1 MSVSQRVV
9 REVEDYARR
18 HIAACGPST
27 AVAMSAYLSVDAE
40 RMEEILSKSENF
52 EPYGHPMRYAGPY
65 SHNEWQQWAYVQLF
79 STAELAAHLGVTT
92 RTITRWVQE
101 ETLSPPVKISGGK
114 QYWNQK
120 QRSEITSWLLAK
132 KRNK

>member
-1 MSVSQRVV
+1 MKVSQRVV

-27 AVAMSAYLSVDAE
+27 AVAMSAFLSVDANT
-40 RMEEILSKSENF
+40 MQEILSKSESF
-52 EPYGHPMRYAGPY
+52 EAYGSSMRYAGPN
-65 SHNEWQQWAYVQLF
+65 SHHEWQQWAYVQLF
-79 STAELAAHLGVTT
+79 STAEMAEHLGVTT
-92 RTITRWVQE
+92 RTITRWVSEGVLQ
-101 ETLSPPVKISGGK
+101 PPVKTCGGK

-120 QRSEITSWLLAK
+120 QRSEITAWLLAK

>member
-92 RTITRWVQE
+92 RTITRWVHE

-120 QRSEITSWLLAK
+120 QRSEITAWLLAK